1 MEKSFL
7 EKRKADIQYNLD
19 VINEKIAEIDNKI
32 YSWFSGSD
40 CIIKKVEKDKV
51 TAIIDAARLSS
62 CAMNKQ
68 VLRYAA
74 VSEKNMLKRIF
85 DGTLWA
91 AMVRPHRTPEWG
103 KTAPDWFIVIH
114 GPQESEASYV
124 KFDVGA
130 AVMSMEFKA
139 EELGLDDG
147 LDSVV
152 GYTTKLTRGDVAVIL
167 YNHKVD
173 VINAANNSTS
183 DEVKEAIIAEYL
195 EKQKKEEAEDKN
207 D

>member
-1 MEKSFL
+1 MEFADVL
-7 EKRKADIQYNLD
+7 QKRRTIRLFQQ
-19 VINEKIAEIDNKI
+19 
-32 YSWFSGSD
+32 
-40 CIIKKVEKDKV
+40 KKVEKDKV
-51 TAIIDAARLSS
+51 TAILDAARLSS

-130 AVMSMEFKA
+130 AIMSMEFKA
-139 EELGLDDG
+139 EELGLG
-147 LDSVV
+147 CCWLGSFQP
-152 GYTTKLTRGDVAVIL
+152 
-167 YNHKVD
+167 
-173 VINAANNSTS
+173 
-183 DEVKEAIIAEYL
+183 DEVKELLKLDDTRRVYAVVAVGYPAEEPQYKNISANENQSYYL
-195 EKQKKEEAEDKN
+195 DENKRLTVPKYTVDVLTAFYED
-207 D
+207 